1 MKQSE
6 KNKKLSGAAGFE
18 EYYSNLFADRWQALK
33 AAFPLES
40 DYAEWKAGGEKSYFL
55 DSASVRAAVSLP
67 LKDATDILDL
77 CAAPGGKTLVLASNM
92 ADDANLL
99 SNERSPDRKNRLL
112 NTVRDCLP
120 EQIRER
126 VTVICKDGAQ
136 MCRANESSFDA
147 ILLDAPCSSERH
159 VFLDEKYLSE
169 WSPSRI
175 KTLSMAQWALLSS
188 AWRMLRPEGFLLY
201 STCALSPDENDNVI
215 AKLLKKFKNAIIL
228 EPEISL
234 NYSNFISNELPEYEK
249 TEYGAQILPD
259 KAGGAGPLYFCLLK
273 KTGGEGCSTSNC

>member
-1 MKQSE
+1 MKQ
-6 KNKKLSGAAGFE
+6 KDRNKKLSGAEGFE
-18 EYYSNLFADRWQALK
+18 AYYSNLFDERWQSIK
-33 AAFPLES
+33 ESFSLEP

-67 LKDATDILDL
+67 LENAMDILDL

-92 ADDANLL
+92 NSEANLL
-99 SNERSPDRKNRLL
+99 SNERSPERKNRLV

-120 EQIRER
+120 PEIQER

-136 MCRANESSFDA
+136 MCLKNEEKFDA

-159 VFLDEKYLSE
+159 VLADPKYLSD

-188 AWRMLRPEGFLLY
+188 AWRMLRPEGYLLY
-201 STCALSPDENDNVI
+201 STCALSPDENDNVV
-215 AKLLKKFKNAIIL
+215 AKLLKKFDNAKL
-228 EPEISL
+228 CEPKISL
-234 NYSNFISNELPEYEK
+234 NYKNFTQSELPEYEK
-249 TEYGAQILPD
+249 TEFGAHVLPD
-259 KAGGAGPLYFCLLK
+259 KAGGAGPLYFCLLQK
-273 KTGGEGCSTSNC
+273 IPANH

>member
-1 MKQSE
+1 MKQ
-6 KNKKLSGAAGFE
+6 KDRNKKLSGAEGFE
-18 EYYSNLFADRWQALK
+18 AYYSNLFDGRWQSIK
-33 AAFPLES
+33 ESFSLEP

-67 LKDATDILDL
+67 LENAMDILDL

-92 ADDANLL
+92 NSEANLL
-99 SNERSPDRKNRLL
+99 SNERSPERKNRLA

-120 EQIRER
+120 PEIQER

-136 MCRANESSFDA
+136 MCLKNEEKFDA

-159 VFLDEKYLSE
+159 VLADPKYLSE

-188 AWRMLRPEGFLLY
+188 AWRMLRPEGYLLY
-201 STCALSPDENDNVI
+201 STCALSPDENDNVV
-215 AKLLKKFKNAIIL
+215 AKLLKKFDNAKL
-228 EPEISL
+228 CEPKISL
-234 NYSNFISNELPEYEK
+234 NYKNFTQSELPEYEK
-249 TEYGAQILPD
+249 TEFGAHVLPD
-259 KAGGAGPLYFCLLK
+259 KAGGAGPLYFCLLQK
-273 KTGGEGCSTSNC
+273 IPANH

>member
-6 KNKKLSGAAGFE
+6 KNKKLTGSAGFE
-18 EYYSNLFADRWQALK
+18 EYYSKLFGERWQAMK
-33 AAFPLES
+33 ESFSLES
-40 DYAEWKAGGEKSYFL
+40 DYAEWKAGGQKSYFL

-67 LKDATDILDL
+67 LENAGSILDL

-92 ADDANLL
+92 ADSANLL

-112 NTVRDCLP
+112 NTVRECLP
-120 EQIRER
+120 EQIQER

-188 AWRMLRPEGFLLY
+188 AWRMLRAGGYLLY
-201 STCALSPDENDNVI
+201 STCALSPEENDKNI
-215 AKLLKKFKNAIIL
+215 EKLLKKFDDVEVL
-228 EPEISL
+228 EPKVEL
-234 NYSNFISNELPEYEK
+234 NYRNFISNELPEYEK
-249 TEYGAQILPD
+249 TLFGAQILPD
-259 KAGGAGPLYFCLLK
+259 RSNGAGPLYFCLLRK
-273 KTGGEGCSTSNC
+273 KH

>member
-1 MKQSE
+1 MKQ
-6 KNKKLSGAAGFE
+6 KDRNKKLSGAEGFE
-18 EYYSNLFADRWQALK
+18 AYYSNLFDGRWQSIK
-33 AAFPLES
+33 ESFSLEP

-67 LKDATDILDL
+67 LENAMDILDL

-92 ADDANLL
+92 NSEANLL
-99 SNERSPDRKNRLL
+99 SNERSPERKNRLA

-120 EQIRER
+120 PEIQER

-136 MCRANESSFDA
+136 MCLKNEEKFDA

-159 VFLDEKYLSE
+159 VLADPKYLSE

-188 AWRMLRPEGFLLY
+188 AWRMLRPEGYLLY
-201 STCALSPDENDNVI
+201 STCALSPDENDNVV
-215 AKLLKKFKNAIIL
+215 AKLLKKFDNAKL
-228 EPEISL
+228 CEPKISL
-234 NYSNFISNELPEYEK
+234 NYKNFTQSELPEYEK
-249 TEYGAQILPD
+249 TEFGAHILPD
-259 KAGGAGPLYFCLLK
+259 KAGGAGPLYFCLLQK
-273 KTGGEGCSTSNC
+273 IPANH